1 MNRKF
6 LPFNLH
12 SDFAGIG
19 CAACLVAGIVAIGS
33 CTGPANQSA
42 GPMRYDASQ
51 ALPPLGAREA
61 PPASDFETPSQAG
74 GQVGG
79 EELVA
84 APLMPLDSWERMKLQ
99 NGARLRANEEAQ
111 RLRDEQS
118 EIATAARP
126 PVMWHAVQPPPRED
140 PPVYEG
146 PQASSESLRLIG
158 PPSPNPTASFASVE
172 QRADSQAQ
180 SAPPVLKLADLI
192 PPLKSQLAMQAAD
205 SSSPLREHLVAAAL
219 LMLDGQRRTDPQT
232 IHDLTDREREVLS
245 AYQDFFAKAG
255 ESFSSGAGVD
265 ALLKQTQEVAGTLNA
280 AGQLRIADFRLCSR
294 IVNFGLYDEVESYKF
309 PAMRPTP
316 LLTYVEIEGFKSVPG
331 GDGKYVTRVRHEL
344 ELYTERDG
352 QMVYAWPAAPAED
365 ICGKVR
371 HDFFLPRQIQLPS
384 NLTMGRYR
392 LKVRII
398 DEQSQNQAESVVA
411 FSIVAGGDVALQK

>member
-1 MNRKF
+1 MNRT
-6 LPFNLH
+6 PFPFQLR
-12 SDFAGIG
+12 SGLAGLG
-19 CAACLVAGIVAIGS
+19 CSACVVAGMVAIGS

-42 GPMRYDASQ
+42 APMRYDASA
-51 ALPPLGAREA
+51 ALPPLGPRET
-61 PPASDFETPSQAG
+61 PPASDFEPLSGAAAPA
-74 GQVGG
+74 
-79 EELVA
+79 ENDDLA
-84 APLMPLDSWERMKLQ
+84 SAPLMPLDNWERMKLQ
-99 NGARLRANEEAQ
+99 NGARLRANEEAE
-111 RLRDEQS
+111 RLRDEQA
-118 EIATAARP
+118 ELATAARP
-126 PVMWHAVQPPPRED
+126 PVMWNAVQPPQSDE
-140 PPVYEG
+140 PPAYEG
-146 PQASSESLRLIG
+146 PHVSPESLRLIG
-158 PPSPNPTASFASVE
+158 PPSPNPAASFVASE
-172 QRADSQAQ
+172 HAPTPLEDR
-180 SAPPVLKLADLI
+180 PPVLKLADLI

-219 LMLDGQRRTDPQT
+219 LMLDGQRRSDPQT
-232 IHDLTDREREVLS
+232 IHDLTDREREVLE
-245 AYQDFFAKAG
+245 AYQDFFAKVG

-265 ALLKQTQEVAGTLNA
+265 ALVKQTQEVAGTLDA

-294 IVNFGLYDEVESYKF
+294 IVNFGLYDEIESYKF

-411 FSIVAGGDVALQK
+411 FSIIAGGDVALQK